1 MLHTAFYFFVR
12 HALVT
17 PAKARGR
24 LWRGV
29 CLVLCWML
37 LQIRCNNYYHIF
49 ASTLPSLLLPLV
61 CCIEFARCLCHAYP
75 VAVRKRLEAAQ
86 IARCSYAM
94 LHTQS
99 AEKRSRRKE
108 QRKQLGA
115 SKAALDL
122 SATQKYILY
131 LHIYISPSLSPSFSL
146 SLNLCAFLLSAF
158 SLCCFVILSCF
169 LIFLLWV
176 KRWRPLAFASMY
188 LPLPPT

>member
-61 CCIEFARCLCHAYP
+61 SCIEFARCLCHAYP

-131 LHIYISPSLSPSFSL
+131 LHIFPLLCLLLFLSLSICVPFFCLPSR
-146 SLNLCAFLLSAF
+146 CAAL
-158 SLCCFVILSCF
+158 
-169 LIFLLWV
+169 
-176 KRWRPLAFASMY
+176 
-188 LPLPPT
+188 

>member
-1 MLHTAFYFFVR
+1 MCALCCVGCCYKFV
-12 HALVT
+12 AIIIT
-17 PAKARGR
+17 T
-24 LWRGV
+24 
-29 CLVLCWML
+29 
-37 LQIRCNNYYHIF
+37 F
-49 ASTLPSLLLPLV
+49 LPLLLLPLV

-122 SATQKYILY
+122 SAIQKYILY

-146 SLNLCAFLLSAF
+146 SLSQSVCLSFVCLLALLLCDSFLF
-158 SLCCFVILSCF
+158 FNF
-169 LIFLLWV
+169 L
-176 KRWRPLAFASMY
+176 AMG
-188 LPLPPT
+188 